1 MPEYLATAR
10 NAQGKKVTE
19 RLDVNSADEAVQ
31 ALRDRGYDEI
41 VLHTD
46 DIAARY
52 SKQKAVA
59 STVSP
64 RQYLW
69 FRTMP
74 SWLAHVLV
82 VSITA
87 YRKGWYWNVA
97 ALALLAYRLRKGW
110 GWGPTEIGLGIYL
123 FFPVIFAFGSLLFRG
138 ASGRYRRLME
148 AVAWAKWDEVLGLA
162 DAAAGN
168 VPAEEIAFQKAKALA
183 GLGRIDEGLGLVEYL
198 ADGKKMPL
206 STYWSRVAGLY
217 TTAKRPDDSKAAMEK
232 SLEFAPENATLLI
245 DMAESEVWLRHNSK
259 RARELLDRARTH
271 AISDLL
277 QPFVINT
284 EGLIQLEEGR
294 AREARQ
300 LLEQAFE
307 KAKVFRHASPLMEAR
322 LDRMHVPL
330 VLACA
335 AEGDL
340 ESAERH
346 WRIAK
351 PRLVAFKL
359 DDDIARCE
367 KALGLSPATLTA

>member
-10 NAQGKKVTE
+10 NSQVKKVTQ

-31 ALRDRGYDEI
+31 TLRERGYDEI

-46 DIAARY
+46 DVAARY
-52 SKQKAVA
+52 TKQKALA
-59 STVSP
+59 ATVNP

-74 SWLAHVLV
+74 GWLAHVLLV
-82 VSITA
+82 TINI

-97 ALALLAYRLRKGW
+97 ALGLLAYRLWLGW
-110 GWGPTEIGLGIYL
+110 GWGPTEIGLLVYL
-123 FFPVIFAFGSLLFRG
+123 FFPVIFAVGSLLFRG
-138 ASGRYRRLME
+138 ASSRYRRLMD
-148 AVAWAKWDEVLGLA
+148 AVAWGKWDEVLRLA
-162 DAAAGN
+162 DAAAGKL
-168 VPAEEIAFQKAKALA
+168 PADELAFQKAKALA
-183 GLGRIDEGLGLVEYL
+183 GLGRIDEGLRLVEHL

-206 STYWSRVAGLY
+206 STYWSRIAGLH
-217 TTAKRPDDSKAAMEK
+217 TTAKRLDDSKAAMEK
-232 SLEFAPENATLLI
+232 SLECSPENATLLL
-245 DMAESEVWLRHNSK
+245 DMAESEVWLRHNPK
-259 RARELLDRARTH
+259 RARELLTKARAH

-277 QPFVINT
+277 QPFVINI
-284 EGLIQLEEGR
+284 EGLINLEEGR

-300 LLEQAFE
+300 LLEQAFD

-330 VLACA
+330 ALACA

-340 ESAERH
+340 ESAARH

-351 PRLVAFKL
+351 PRVVALKL
-359 DDDIARCE
+359 DDDLARCE
-367 KALGLSPATLTA
+367 QALGLSPATLPA

>member
-1 MPEYLATAR
+1 MPEYLVTAR

-31 ALRDRGYDEI
+31 TLRERGYDDI

-46 DIAARY
+46 DVAARHT
-52 SKQKAVA
+52 KQKAVA

-69 FRTMP
+69 FRSMP

-82 VSITA
+82 VTITA

-97 ALALLAYRLRKGW
+97 ALALLAYRLWQGRGW
-110 GWGPTEIGLGIYL
+110 GLTEIGLVIYL

-138 ASGRYRRLME
+138 ASSRYRRLMD
-148 AVAWAKWDEVLGLA
+148 AVAWGKWDEVLRLA
-162 DAAAGN
+162 DAAAGKL
-168 VPAEEIAFQKAKALA
+168 PAAELAFQKAKALA
-183 GLGRIDEGLGLVEYL
+183 GLGRIDEGLRLVEHL
-198 ADGKKMPL
+198 GDGKKMPL

-217 TTAKRPDDSKAAMEK
+217 TTAKRRDDSKAAMEK
-232 SLEFAPENATLLI
+232 SLESSPENATLLL
-245 DMAESEVWLRHNSK
+245 DMAESEVWLRHNPK
-259 RARELLDRARTH
+259 RARELLARAQSH

-277 QPFVINT
+277 EPFVINT
-284 EGLIQLEEGR
+284 EGMIHLEEGR

-307 KAKVFRHASPLMEAR
+307 KARVFRHASPLMEAR

-346 WRIAK
+346 WRMAK
-351 PRLVAFKL
+351 PRLMALKM
-359 DDDIARCE
+359 DDDLARCE
-367 KALGLSPATLTA
+367 KALGSLTASLPV